1 MMVFT
6 RCKKH
11 QIGAHSVVNTAGF
24 EHHRNKHML
33 NSQIIIKYSRT
44 RLDACNHV
52 VQAVYII
59 VFPPLRVAFFSPNSE
74 AIAGIPSFLDEYC

>member
-1 MMVFT
+1 
-6 RCKKH
+6 
-11 QIGAHSVVNTAGF
+11 
-24 EHHRNKHML
+24 ML